1 MSRSTNLN
9 RIDLVSLRLFVAVVD
24 GGSLT
29 AGAEQF
35 AISTAAASKRI
46 SELEAHLGTPL
57 LVRSKRGV
65 TLTAAGQ
72 ALLLHASGIVV
83 GVEQLALAMDDFRRG
98 AAGHLRLWA
107 NPSAFA
113 GFLPQLLADYLAA
126 HPAVVIDL
134 EETLSNDAVHAVLRG
149 STELAII
156 GENTPSDGLETFVCD
171 VDELVLLLP
180 LGHPLAKSP
189 AIDIANAA
197 ALDLVGLSRATSLMR
212 QIAAEA
218 QAVGQVL
225 KVRVQVRN
233 FDAVCRMVA
242 SGIGAAIVPRA
253 AGAPHVKSMGL
264 AMIRLTGIPTARR
277 LLIGMR
283 NRHQLSPPAQAF
295 VELAE
300 QRMTR
305 TNRSVAAATARR

>member
-1 MSRSTNLN
+1 MTARINLN
-9 RIDLVSLRLFVAVVD
+9 RFDLVSLRLFVAVVD

-29 AGAEQF
+29 AGAELF

-46 SELEAHLGTPL
+46 SELEAHVGTPL

-65 TLTAAGQ
+65 APTAAGQ
-72 ALLLHASGIVV
+72 ALLLHASGIVA

-98 AAGHLRLWA
+98 AGGHLRLWA

-113 GFLPQLLADYLAA
+113 GFLPQLLADYLAT
-126 HPAVVIDL
+126 HPSVVPDL
-134 EETLSNDAVHAVLRG
+134 EETLSNEAVHAVLRG
-149 STELAII
+149 GTELAII
-156 GENTPSDGLETFVCD
+156 GANTPAEGLETFVCD

-180 LGHPLAKSP
+180 LGHPLAQAKS
-189 AIDIANAA
+189 IGIAEAA
-197 ALDLVGLSRATSLMR
+197 TLNLVGLSRATSLMR
-212 QIAAEA
+212 QIASEA
-218 QAVGQVL
+218 RAAGQAL

-253 AGAPHVKSMGL
+253 AGAPHVRSMGL
-264 AMIRLTGIPTARR
+264 ALIRLTGIPTERR
-277 LLIGMR
+277 LLMAMR
-283 NRHQLSPPAQAF
+283 SRSLLSPPALAF

-300 QRMTR
+300 QRMAKR
-305 TNRSVAAATARR
+305 

>member
-1 MSRSTNLN
+1 MNAPINLN
-9 RIDLVSLRLFVAVVD
+9 RFDLVSLRLFVAVID

-46 SELEAHLGTPL
+46 SELEAHVGSSL

-72 ALLLHASGIVV
+72 TLLQHAFEIVA

-98 AAGHLRLWA
+98 AGGHLRLWA

-113 GFLPQLLADYLAA
+113 GFLPKLLADFLEAY
-126 HPAVVIDL
+126 PTVEIDL
-134 EETLSNDAVHAVLRG
+134 EETLSHDAVHALLRG
-149 STELAII
+149 GTELAII
-156 GENTPSDGLETFVCD
+156 GENTPIEGLEAFVCN

-189 AIDIANAA
+189 SVSITEAA
-197 ALDLVGLSRATSLMR
+197 ALDLVGLSRATSVMR
-212 QIAAEA
+212 QIATEA
-218 QAVGQVL
+218 RAVGQTL
-225 KVRVQVRN
+225 KIRMQVRN

-242 SGIGAAIVPRA
+242 TGIGAAIVPRA

-264 AMIRLTGIPTARR
+264 AMIRLTDMVTERR
-277 LLIGMR
+277 LLMAMR
-283 NRHQLSPPAQAF
+283 HRSRLSPPALAF

-300 QRMTR
+300 RQ
-305 TNRSVAAATARR
+305 VAAR

>member
-1 MSRSTNLN
+1 MTTPINLN
-9 RIDLVSLRLFVAVVD
+9 RFDLVSLRLFVAVVD

-29 AGAEQF
+29 AGAGQF

-46 SELEAHLGTPL
+46 SELEAHVGTPL

-65 TLTAAGQ
+65 APTAAGQ
-72 ALLLHASGIVV
+72 TLLLHASEIVA
-83 GVEQLALAMDDFRRG
+83 GVEQLALSMDDFRRG
-98 AAGHLRLWA
+98 AGGHLRLWA

-113 GFLPQLLADYLAA
+113 GFLPQLLADYLAE
-126 HPAVVIDL
+126 HPSVMIDL
-134 EETLSNDAVHAVLRG
+134 EETLSNEAVHAVCRG
-149 STELAII
+149 GTELAII
-156 GENTPSDGLETFVCD
+156 GENTPAEGLEAFVCD

-189 AIDIANAA
+189 SIDIAAAA

-212 QIAAEA
+212 QIATEA
-218 QAVGQVL
+218 HAAGQAL
-225 KVRVQVRN
+225 KIRVQVRN

-264 AMIRLTGIPTARR
+264 AMIRLTGMPTQRR
-277 LLIGMR
+277 LLMVMR
-283 NRHQLSPPAQAF
+283 HRSRLSPPAQAF

-300 QRMTR
+300 RRM
-305 TNRSVAAATARR
+305 AAR